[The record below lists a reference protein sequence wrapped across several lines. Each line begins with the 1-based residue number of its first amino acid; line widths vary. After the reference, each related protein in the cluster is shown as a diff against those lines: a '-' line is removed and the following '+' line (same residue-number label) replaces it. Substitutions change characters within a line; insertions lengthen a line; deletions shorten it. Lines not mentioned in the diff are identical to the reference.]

1 MKYLL
6 YIVIFIL
13 IIPSFLGGTMITT
26 MHTYQFQY
34 DTDYNKNITTPNMSM
49 VLLDIN
55 PTKIEETKIR
65 FLYDTITYTSPYSF
79 KWILHSKFKDCEIIK
94 SYILVNGKNKI
105 ELDTNLISDG
115 TYKDSYI
122 FQTKEQSIEIDVN
135 KTDYIDVILEYRVNH
150 DITKNRY
157 RYNLEY
163 KKETGNRLW
172 WAIMSV

>member
-1 MKYLL
+1 MKYLFYTL
-6 YIVIFIL
+6 IFIL
-13 IIPSFLGGTMITT
+13 IIPSLFGGTMITT
-26 MHTYQFQY
+26 MHTYQFVY
-34 DTDYNKNITTPNMSM
+34 DTKYNKNIDNPNMSM
-49 VLLDIN
+49 TLLQIN
-55 PTKIEETKIR
+55 PTQIEETKIR

-79 KWILHSKFKDCEIIK
+79 KWILHSKSKDCEIIK
-94 SYILVNGKNKI
+94 SYILVNGKEKI

-115 TYKDSYI
+115 KYKESYV
-122 FQTKEQSIEIDVN
+122 FTTKEQNIEIDVD
-135 KTDYIDVILEYRVNH
+135 KTDYIDVVLEYRVNH